1 MKLFAAPGAPAL
13 QNEASIEEKA
23 RRLTAA
29 YGEGKNFFVLS
40 EGDNLAAAE
49 WILASFR
56 SPIAIVPIAPSL
68 PEEAKQKV
76 LAQLPENWV
85 DISGLPPPADH
96 TALKPAQNIWAV
108 IFSSG
113 STGEPKG
120 IALSGRALR
129 ASADAHAMHSGSS
142 HWLLNLPL
150 HHVGGFSVLSRA
162 HFLHSDVS
170 ITAARFDAKE
180 TVEWVEKGE
189 VRGLSLV
196 PTTLHR
202 LLEEPCD
209 FSRLEIALLGGAPAD
224 PPLLEKALARGMP
237 VRLTYG
243 MTEHSSQ
250 IATETSAGSGKIP
263 LPGVE
268 IRMAE
273 DGEILVKSP
282 SLASGYFRDGRLE
295 PLPGNN
301 GFFPTGDLGRIDGK
315 ALILEGRKSEMIIT
329 GGVKVFPLEIES
341 VLALPGLEDAAVTS
355 LPDAEWGEKVC
366 LAFVG
371 DISPD
376 TVKSYLAGKIDS
388 RKIPKA
394 WVNLA
399 RIPRSAT
406 GKILRAELRSM
417 VREKLDWAK
426 A

>member
-1 MKLFAAPGAPAL
+1 VAPGSPAIDIG
-13 QNEASIEEKA
+13 ASVEEKA

-29 YGEGKNFFVLS
+29 YAEGKNFFVLS
-40 EGDNLAAAE
+40 ESDNLEAAK

-68 PEEAKQKV
+68 PPEAKARV

-85 DISGLPPPADH
+85 DASGLPPPADH
-96 TALKPAQNIWAV
+96 TALKPESSLWAV

-129 ASADAHAMHSGSS
+129 ASAEAHQQHSGNS

-162 HFLHSDVS
+162 HFLNGEVS
-170 ITAARFDAKE
+170 LTAARFDAKE
-180 TVEWVEKGE
+180 TAAWIEKGQ
-189 VRGLSLV
+189 VRGISVV

-202 LLEEPCD
+202 LLEEEGN
-209 FSRLEIALLGGAPAD
+209 FGRLEIALLGGAPAE
-224 PPLLEKALARGMP
+224 PALVERALARGVP

-250 IATETSAGSGKIP
+250 IATEVSAGSGKLP

-268 IRMAE
+268 VRLAE
-273 DGEILVKSP
+273 DGEIQVKSP
-282 SLASGYFRDGRLE
+282 CLANGYFRGGRLE
-295 PLPGNN
+295 ALPKVD
-301 GFFPTGDLGRIDGK
+301 GFFPTGDLGRLEGS
-315 ALILEGRKSEMIIT
+315 ALILEGRKSDMIIT
-329 GGVKVFPLEIES
+329 GGVKVFPLEIEALAS
-341 VLALPGLEDAAVTS
+341 VPGLNDIAITS
-355 LPDAEWGEKVC
+355 LPDAEWGERVC
-366 LAFVG
+366 AALVG

-376 TVKSYLAGKIDS
+376 TVKSYLAGKIDP
-388 RKIPKA
+388 RKMPKS

-399 RIPRSAT
+399 QIPRSST
-406 GKILRAELRSM
+406 GKILRAELRRL
-417 VREKLDWAK
+417 VQEKLDWAK
-426 A
+426 R